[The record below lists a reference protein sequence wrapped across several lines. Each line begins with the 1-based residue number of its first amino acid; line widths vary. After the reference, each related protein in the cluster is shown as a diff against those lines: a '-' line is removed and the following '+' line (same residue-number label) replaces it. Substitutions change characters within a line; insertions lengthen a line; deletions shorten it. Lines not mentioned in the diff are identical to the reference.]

1 MFIHFQHALLPR
13 GWTRDV
19 RIAVGADG
27 RMEDVLA
34 DVGPQPGD
42 DCHRVGIPGLP
53 NAHSHAFQLAMCGLS
68 EQVPDGAPDSFW
80 GWREVM
86 YAFLRRLGP
95 DDVTTVAT
103 LAYAQMLES
112 GFTHV
117 AEFHYLHHAPD
128 GRAYHD
134 AGLMSQALLEAARRT
149 GIGITL
155 LPVHYACSDFG
166 GVPALDSQRRF
177 VTDPDA
183 YLDLRERARAL
194 SATIPGAL
202 TGTALHSLRA
212 VTPEGM
218 HTVLADAGEGP
229 VHIHVAEQEREVAAC
244 LAWSGARPVQWLLDN
259 APVDRRWCL
268 VHATH
273 VDDVERTALAASGA
287 VVGLCPVTEAN
298 LGDGVFPAMAFASE
312 GGRYAVGS
320 DSNVAIGAGEELR
333 MLEYGQRLQLRR
345 RNCMG
350 TATGCP
356 SPGRAMLE
364 QAAMAGAAACGI
376 DAGRIAPGARAD
388 LVALDAAHP
397 ALALN
402 DGDGWLDAWIFSAGK
417 PAVSHVWVS
426 GRQLV
431 TGGRHRLTEAAEIA
445 FRGALG
451 GVHGR

>member
-13 GWTRDV
+13 GWARDIRITVGDDGRIRDV
-19 RIAVGADG
+19 LPAA
-27 RMEDVLA
+27 A
-34 DVGPQPGD
+34 PQPGD
-42 DCHRVGIPGLP
+42 DCHEVGIPGIP

-68 EQVPDGAPDSFW
+68 EQVPAGAPDSFW
-80 GWREVM
+80 GWREAM

-95 DDVTTVAT
+95 DDLTAVAT
-103 LAYAQMLES
+103 LAYARMLES

-128 GRAYHD
+128 GRAYGD
-134 AGLMSQALLEAARRT
+134 AAAMSQALLEAAHRT

-166 GVPALDSQRRF
+166 GQPPLESQQRF
-177 VTDPDA
+177 VTDPHA
-183 YLDLRERARAL
+183 YLDLRQRVQAL
-194 SATIPGAL
+194 TAAVPGAV

-218 HTVLADAGEGP
+218 RTVLADAGDGP
-229 VHIHVAEQEREVAAC
+229 VHIHVAEQEREVTAC
-244 LAWSGARPVQWLLDN
+244 VAWSGARPVQWLLDN
-259 APVDRRWCL
+259 AALDRRWCL

-273 VDDVERTALAASGA
+273 VDEAERTALAAAGA

-298 LGDGVFPAMAFASE
+298 LGDGLFPAIAFASE

-320 DSNVAIGAGEELR
+320 DSNVAIGAGDELR
-333 MLEYGQRLQLRR
+333 LLEYGQRLLARR

-350 TATGCP
+350 GASSCA

-364 QAAMAGAAACGI
+364 QAALGGAGACGI

-402 DGDGWLDAWIFSAGK
+402 AGDG
-417 PAVSHVWVS
+417 
-426 GRQLV
+426 
-431 TGGRHRLTEAAEIA
+431 
-445 FRGALG
+445 
-451 GVHGR
+451 